1 MAVNALDL
9 LNDTTYSCS
18 NISIDEAVPA
28 LKVVHK
34 HDRPYDSEEFVG
46 GDLYKFDD
54 TFITKVSNAMSNDS
68 LADFTA
74 DELEL
79 WNRLVTLDSKPAG
92 YVPTDAERPELA
104 LDNLLMDL
112 VNCVD
117 TLTRPNTE
125 TPVDVFPCPIV

>member
-1 MAVNALDL
+1 MAVNPLDL
-9 LNDTTYSCS
+9 LSDSYNCGTV
-18 NISIDEAVPA
+18 SIDDAIPNLE
-28 LKVVHK
+28 LVHK
-34 HDRPYDSEEFVG
+34 HDRPYNSEEFVG
-46 GDLYKFDD
+46 GDLYLFDD
-54 TFITKVSNAMSNDS
+54 TFITKITEAMSNDS
-68 LADFTA
+68 LETLTA

-104 LDNLLMDL
+104 LDNILMDL

-125 TPVDVFPCPIV
+125 LPVDVFPCPIV

>member
-9 LNDTTYSCS
+9 LNDTTYSCAT
-18 NISIDEAVPA
+18 ISIDDAMPA
-28 LKVVHK
+28 LEAVHK
-34 HDRPYDSEEFVG
+34 HDRPYDSEQFVG
-46 GDLYKFDD
+46 GDLYLFDD
-54 TFITKVSNAMSNDS
+54 AFITKISDAMSNDS
-68 LADFTA
+68 LAGFTA

-79 WNRLVTLDSKPAG
+79 WNRLVVLDSKPAG

-104 LDNLLMDL
+104 LDNILMDL